1 MKTIFE
7 NVIKK
12 GGYDLTTM
20 IAKIDA
26 YHIEGKLTDAERD
39 ELYTLARTAPE
50 AQYDYKGEIER
61 LWAAVRELQNGDISS
76 EGNGDVGKRKI
87 YPWKQPT
94 GAHNAYAFDAMMLYT
109 DGDVYQSLL
118 DNNVWSPDVHP
129 AGWKKLDGIPDGWKL
144 VEEG

>member
-39 ELYTLARTAPE
+39 ELYALARTAPE

-61 LWAAVRELQNGDISS
+61 LWAAVRELQNGVTSDGTDGETIA
-76 EGNGDVGKRKI
+76 E
-87 YPWKQPT
+87 WKQPT
-94 GAHNAYAFDAMMLYT
+94 GAHDAYMI
-109 DGDVYQSLL
+109 GDKVTYGAKVYESLL
-118 DNNVWSPDVHP
+118 DSNVWSPDVYP
-129 AGWKKLDGIPDGWKL
+129 NGWKL